1 MTADEHAQG
10 RIVSRLR
17 TPARWPARWRW
28 IVLILVLD
36 LVALVAAG
44 VWGYTKLRPRPVL
57 VGTVFTP
64 SFAAYDFRLIGPE
77 GRTVSLGSFR
87 GKAVAL
93 TFLYTHCPDV
103 CPLIADKMHAA
114 YRRLGG
120 VANRVALVAVSVDP
134 RGDTPASVRAFLKLH
149 RVEHELVYLR
159 GSFAEL
165 WPVWHHY
172 YIGTDAKMVTPEAA
186 LVSPPSP
193 DLVTHTAA
201 IYIIDP
207 QGMARALLSGGDLD
221 PADLATDLR
230 LLGSGRVR

>member
-1 MTADEHAQG
+1 MTVDEHANAQ
-10 RIVSRLR
+10 IVSRPR
-17 TPARWPARWRW
+17 TPAGMPTRRRW
-28 IVLILVLD
+28 IAFILVLD
-36 LVALVAAG
+36 AVALAAAG
-44 VWGYTKLRPRPVL
+44 VWGYTKLRPRPTL

-64 SFAAYDFRLIGPE
+64 SFVAYDFRLTDPD

-120 VANRVALVAVSVDP
+120 VANRVVLVAVSVDP
-134 RGDTPASVRAFLKLH
+134 RGDTPASVRAFLKVH

-165 WPVWHHY
+165 WPVWRHY

-186 LVSPPSP
+186 LASPPSP

-201 IYIIDP
+201 IYVIDP
-207 QGMARALLSGGDLD
+207 QGIAKVLLSGGDLD
-221 PADLATDLR
+221 PEDLATDLR
-230 LLGSGRVR
+230 LLASGRVR